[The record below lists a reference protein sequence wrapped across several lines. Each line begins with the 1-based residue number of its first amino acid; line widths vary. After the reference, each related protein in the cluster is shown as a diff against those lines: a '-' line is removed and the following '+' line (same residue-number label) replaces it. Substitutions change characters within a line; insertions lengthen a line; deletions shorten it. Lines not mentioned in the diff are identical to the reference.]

1 MDSHRQWDGSVP
13 RGRGIFEDPTRPTKQ
28 QQLGQELK
36 ELMNAEQALDQLIQ
50 SCTQSFKHMTED
62 NANKKYPSC
71 GDMGEVAGQLT
82 IGFYT
87 QLLSYLSL

>member
-1 MDSHRQWDGSVP
+1 MWTHTDNGGGSVP
-13 RGRGIFEDPTRPTKQ
+13 RGRGIFEDPTRPAKQ

-50 SCTQSFKHMTED
+50 SCTQSFKHLTED

-71 GDMGEVAGQLT
+71 GDMGEGAGQLAVDFHT
-82 IGFYT
+82 R
-87 QLLSYLSL
+87 LLSSL